1 MASLQRFMGLGK
13 HPAYDGAIAYF
24 DAEQYSDAIPLFEM
38 AIQECNDPTVQ
49 KLARAYLAESYA
61 KVGYKRMNQGDWSSA
76 YNYFTM
82 ATDYAPQ
89 YADWWFQAGFAAYQ
103 QGDYT
108 SALNALQQATQ
119 VNPTFARAWF
129 CLGLAQYASG
139 QQETGVALMQQWSV
153 QLGLAN
159 DEFLSALQLHQ
170 AGRFADAQQ
179 AFEKLLSFG
188 EDNYAE
194 YIRRG
199 DEAYQRGDLSAAEAC
214 FRHVL
219 NARPNYADVRNRLG
233 VVLTGLGRDEEAV
246 EQFIAALRINPRYV
260 EAHINL
266 AITYYELGFTDQAKA
281 HYHQVLTIDPE
292 NRVAREALQQLAA

>member
-24 DAEQYSDAIPLFEM
+24 DTEQYSDAIPLFEM
-38 AIQECNDPTVQ
+38 AIHECNDPTVQ

-61 KVGYKRMNQGDWSSA
+61 KMGYKRIAQGDWSSA

-82 ATDYAPQ
+82 ATDYASQ
-89 YADWWFQAGFAAYQ
+89 YADWWFQAGFAAYN

-108 SALNALQQATQ
+108 NALNAFQRATQ

-129 CLGLAQYASG
+129 GLGLAQYASG
-139 QQETGVALMQQWSV
+139 LRETGIETIQQWSV
-153 QLGLAN
+153 QMGVAG
-159 DEFLSALQLHQ
+159 DQFQHALQFHRT
-170 AGRFADAQQ
+170 GRFTEAQQ
-179 AFEKLLSFG
+179 EFERFLQSV
-188 EDNYAE
+188 EDNFAE
-194 YIRRG
+194 YIRWG
-199 DEAYQRGDLSAAEAC
+199 DEAYQRGDLTTAESC

-233 VVLTGLGRDEEAV
+233 VVLTALGRTEEAV

-260 EAHINL
+260 EAHVNL

-281 HYHQVLTIDPE
+281 HYHQVLQIDPE
-292 NRVAREALQQLAA
+292 NRVAQEALRQLAA

>member
-38 AIQECNDPTVQ
+38 TLQECNDPTVQ

-61 KVGYKRMNQGDWSSA
+61 KVGYKRAVQGNWASA

-89 YADWWFQAGFAAYQ
+89 YADWWFQAGFAAYK
-103 QGDYT
+103 QGDYA
-108 SALNALQQATQ
+108 SAQSAFQQATQ

-129 CLGLAQYASG
+129 GLGLAQYASG
-139 QQETGVALMQQWSV
+139 QHETALETLQRWLVSMR
-153 QLGLAN
+153 LTN
-159 DEFLSALQLHQ
+159 DQFQNALELHQ
-170 AGRFADAQQ
+170 AGRFAEAQQ
-179 AFEKLLSFG
+179 AFEQFLQSA
-188 EDNYAE
+188 EDNFAE
-194 YIRRG
+194 YIRWG
-199 DEAYQRGDLSAAEAC
+199 DEAYQQGDLTAAEAC

-233 VVLTGLGRDEEAV
+233 VVLTALGRSEEAV

-266 AITYYELGFTDQAKA
+266 AITYYELGFADQAKA
-281 HYHQVLTIDPE
+281 HYHQVLQIDPE
-292 NRVAREALQQLAA
+292 NRVAQEALRQLAA